1 MENEATLK
9 MTAAD
14 EAILRDKSNY
24 RVLDVAGMSSARSS
38 YFHKTIGGYHA
49 AKLTRYNDL
58 LEHQIAKGNPGVI
71 NMLNAKYILNGEEY
85 QQNPD
90 ALGNAW
96 WAQRLDYVPDADA
109 EMAAL
114 DTLDTSHGAVADA
127 GFRATL
133 GTAVASAPGDT
144 IYETSYAPNRL
155 DYKARSA
162 RGGVAVFSEIYFP
175 WGWKA
180 TIDGKEAPIGR
191 VNYVLR
197 ALRIPA
203 GEHEVTFTFDP
214 GSLKVTNALGVSSV
228 IVIYVLCA
236 AALALC
242 VYAIAGKRKKD

>member
-1 MENEATLK
+1 
-9 MTAAD
+9 
-14 EAILRDKSNY
+14 
-24 RVLDVAGMSSARSS
+24 
-38 YFHKTIGGYHA
+38 
-49 AKLTRYNDL
+49 
-58 LEHQIAKGNPGVI
+58 
-71 NMLNAKYILNGEEY
+71 MLNAKYILNGEQY

-96 WAQRLDYVPDADA
+96 WISRLDYVNNADA

-114 DTLDTSHGAVADA
+114 DSLDTSTDAVADA
-127 GFRATL
+127 TFRDVL
-133 GTAVASAPGDT
+133 GTATAPAPGDT

-162 RGGVAVFSEIYFP
+162 RGGVAVFSEIFFP

-203 GEHEVTFTFDP
+203 GEHDVTFTFDP
-214 GSLKVTNALGVSSV
+214 ESLRVTNALGVSSV
-228 IVIYVLCA
+228 IVIYILCA
-236 AALALC
+236 AALAVC
-242 VYAIAGKRKKD
+242 FTTVVRKRKQDRK